1 MQKYIKEQCGIQI
14 TLDRAYLIESRLSK
28 LLSELGLRNYFELY
42 RMVCADRVVGEVV
55 EKVIDEITTNETQ
68 WFRDKTSWKIIENV
82 LLPVYI
88 KEIRGQ
94 NRTKVRIWSAACSTG
109 QEPYS
114 TAMCIDNYLYRNKIN
129 DIKLAHFE
137 ILATDIS
144 QAALQ
149 VAKTGKYDSI
159 SVQRGMDD
167 TYKLRYLKQLN
178 RTWIIDE
185 KIKNAVQ
192 FHQFNLLKSFLLLG
206 NFDVILCRY
215 VTIYFFEE
223 LKKEVLRKMASALN
237 SGGVLFLGN
246 SEIFSDYKENF
257 LMEEYMGGVYYRVKR
272 TQGD

>member
-68 WFRDKTSWKIIENV
+68 WFRDKILWEIIENI

-88 KEIRGQ
+88 REIRGR

-167 TYKLRYLKQLN
+167 TYKLRYLKQLD

-185 KIKNAVQ
+185 KIKKAVQ

-223 LKKEVLRKMASALN
+223 LKKEVLGKMASALN

-257 LMEEYMGGVYYRVKR
+257 LMEEYMGGVYYRIKKNSR
-272 TQGD
+272 